1 MARLS
6 TGCTHKMSTQRKDV
20 YLVIG
25 GSGFV
30 GRHIVEQ
37 LVARDDVVSVF
48 DIVQRH
54 HDVPFYSGDITN
66 EQNVLD
72 AIRKVSLR
80 SSYFT
85 MMIDASHSLARPALY
100 TLLRLSMVPRTP
112 RFTTRSTSMVPR
124 RS

>member
-1 MARLS
+1 MQMDNNA
-6 TGCTHKMSTQRKDV
+6 TGCSETMTVQQKDV

-30 GRHIVEQ
+30 GRHIVEK
-37 LVARDDVVSVF
+37 LVARGDVVSVF

-72 AIRKVSLR
+72 AIRKVGSL
-80 SSYFT
+80 SCYFT
-85 MMIDASHSLARPALY
+85 VMR
-100 TLLRLSMVPRTP
+100 V
-112 RFTTRSTSMVPR
+112 
-124 RS
+124 